1 MRMVCMEPI
10 EIRGKENIINAY
22 GVKPI
27 LPYDIEGVL
36 IQKEGKNVKV
46 ETNVGAKTVIYSLKL
61 KEEIEEKVGDDVHIE
76 KENIASSRI
85 SKEEEPAKKEDVR
98 SLEALLQKLGIE
110 INSETLKIAEC
121 LCKNNIPVTEENI
134 DSFMM
139 AKDYLDEIIRNI
151 DYDSAI
157 QLMKKDINIGEESL
171 QKISQS
177 IKEVKNNDG
186 DKSLLRLLGFKKDIS
201 YSDAEKIATKIY
213 GRRMGKDIYDAII
226 ALHKEGL
233 EVNKENIE
241 NVKEVLSKLHDLKDI
256 DNDTF
261 LKLLKNE
268 LEATIE
274 NLYRLKNSYS
284 TETIESNVVSNIY
297 ETFTIEKE
305 ISGKDI
311 ARILE
316 ELGLENTA
324 RNTSLIREFILN
336 GVDINKENVD
346 KINGFKENLYE
357 LIDVMDE
364 ENTSRLLKSG
374 VDPLKENIDD
384 LLYKIKQEEPMKDI
398 SSDNIAAK
406 EILQKIKTIGEV
418 EDGELVLLL
427 KSGEDFSIG
436 NLKKIS
442 SSSVSFSGEDSRKV
456 VDKVMN
462 ISNMFN
468 TLNELDSQTIAYA
481 GKRASAISLGTLY
494 ESKVN
499 HEETTQY
506 DVQPIEKEYEDFI
519 RREYLKV
526 KESLSLRIV
535 KESVGEGLDVEWM
548 PLGELN
554 DYIDKKINRSREVEK
569 ALKDIRCLEGKSY
582 DILPLA
588 MRNGL
593 DISLSELQKLNRF
606 YENRNGL
613 GEILNDL
620 VKQGKSI
627 QNEEVENEVRKLE
640 EKSKDVS
647 DSLKKGDGKAKG
659 YYKELIKGFADL
671 SNSFNSE
678 RGSRFNDILK
688 RAKDSMRIQNALS
701 KEDLVFQLPILMGD
715 TFKNLQVIIPN
726 LNKGID
732 KNSMTFLISINTSK
746 LGNLKFSLDVKGKD
760 ISMEFVADEKSASHI
775 SENRSLLEDGLNNI
789 GYNLIGLSIKMDN
802 WEEKDYSLKTI
813 DAKV

>member
-1 MRMVCMEPI
+1 MVCMEPI
-10 EIRGKENIINAY
+10 EIKGKENIINAY
-22 GVKPI
+22 GVKPT

-36 IQKEGKNVKV
+36 IQKEGKNIKV
-46 ETNVGAKTVIYSLKL
+46 ETNIGAKTVIYSLKL
-61 KEEIEEKVGDDVHIE
+61 KEEIEEKVGDKVHVE
-76 KENIASSRI
+76 KENIVSSRI

-121 LCKNNIPVTEENI
+121 LYKNNIPVTRENI
-134 DSFMM
+134 ESFMM
-139 AKDYLDEIIRNI
+139 AKDYLDEIIQNI

-171 QKISQS
+171 QKISCS

-186 DKSLLRLLGFKKDIS
+186 DKSLLQILGLKKDIS
-201 YSDAEKIATKIY
+201 YLDAEKIATQIY

-241 NVKEVLSKLHDLKDI
+241 NVNEVLSKLHDLKDI

-284 TETIESNVVSNIY
+284 IETIESNIVSNIY

-305 ISGKDI
+305 ISGRDI

-316 ELGLENTA
+316 ELGLENTT

-336 GVDINKENVD
+336 GLDVTKENVD
-346 KINGFKENLYE
+346 KINKFKDNLNE
-357 LIDVMDE
+357 LINAMDE

-374 VDPLKENIDD
+374 IDPLKENIDD
-384 LLYKIKQEEPMKDI
+384 LLYKIKQEEPMRDI
-398 SSDNIAAK
+398 NSDNIAIK
-406 EILQKIKTIGEV
+406 EILQKIDAIGEV
-418 EDGELVLLL
+418 EDRELVLLL

-442 SSSVSFSGEDSRKV
+442 SSSMSFSSEESRKV

-468 TLNELDSQTIAYA
+468 TLKELDSQTIAYA
-481 GKRASAISLGTLY
+481 GKRAFAISLEALY

-499 HEETTQY
+499 PEENTQY
-506 DVQPIEKEYEDFI
+506 IQPVEKEYEDFI

-554 DYIDKKINRSREVEK
+554 DYIDKKTNRSREVEK
-569 ALKDIRCLEGKSY
+569 ALREIRYLEGKAY

-588 MRNGL
+588 LKNGL
-593 DISLSELQKLNRF
+593 DMSLSELQKLNRV

-620 VKQGKSI
+620 VKQGKNI

-640 EKSKDVS
+640 EKSKGIS
-647 DSLKKGDGKAKG
+647 DSLKKGDENAKE

-678 RGSRFNDILK
+678 RDNRFNDILK
-688 RAKDSMRIQNALS
+688 QAKDSLRIQNALS
-701 KEDLVFQLPILMGD
+701 KEDLVLQLPILIGD

-746 LGNLKFSLDVKGKD
+746 LGNLKFSVDVKGKD
-760 ISMEFVADEKSASHI
+760 IFMEFVTDEKSAPYI
-775 SENRSLLEDGLNNI
+775 SENKPLLEDGLNNI

-802 WEEKDYSLKTI
+802 WEEKNYSLKTI
-813 DAKV
+813 DAKI

>member
-1 MRMVCMEPI
+1 
-10 EIRGKENIINAY
+10 
-22 GVKPI
+22 
-27 LPYDIEGVL
+27 
-36 IQKEGKNVKV
+36 
-46 ETNVGAKTVIYSLKL
+46 
-61 KEEIEEKVGDDVHIE
+61 
-76 KENIASSRI
+76 
-85 SKEEEPAKKEDVR
+85 
-98 SLEALLQKLGIE
+98 
-110 INSETLKIAEC
+110 
-121 LCKNNIPVTEENI
+121 
-134 DSFMM
+134 
-139 AKDYLDEIIRNI
+139 
-151 DYDSAI
+151 
-157 QLMKKDINIGEESL
+157 
-171 QKISQS
+171 
-177 IKEVKNNDG
+177 
-186 DKSLLRLLGFKKDIS
+186 
-201 YSDAEKIATKIY
+201 
-213 GRRMGKDIYDAII
+213 
-226 ALHKEGL
+226 
-233 EVNKENIE
+233 
-241 NVKEVLSKLHDLKDI
+241 
-256 DNDTF
+256 
-261 LKLLKNE
+261 
-268 LEATIE
+268 
-274 NLYRLKNSYS
+274 
-284 TETIESNVVSNIY
+284 
-297 ETFTIEKE
+297 
-305 ISGKDI
+305 
-311 ARILE
+311 
-316 ELGLENTA
+316 
-324 RNTSLIREFILN
+324 
-336 GVDINKENVD
+336 
-346 KINGFKENLYE
+346 
-357 LIDVMDE
+357 
-364 ENTSRLLKSG
+364 
-374 VDPLKENIDD
+374 
-384 LLYKIKQEEPMKDI
+384 
-398 SSDNIAAK
+398 
-406 EILQKIKTIGEV
+406 
-418 EDGELVLLL
+418 
-427 KSGEDFSIG
+427 
-436 NLKKIS
+436 
-442 SSSVSFSGEDSRKV
+442 
-456 VDKVMN
+456 
-462 ISNMFN
+462 
-468 TLNELDSQTIAYA
+468 
-481 GKRASAISLGTLY
+481 
-494 ESKVN
+494 
-499 HEETTQY
+499 
-506 DVQPIEKEYEDFI
+506 
-519 RREYLKV
+519 
-526 KESLSLRIV
+526 
-535 KESVGEGLDVEWM
+535 M